1 VELLAAIEFG
11 PAAFAAAFAAGLLS
25 FLSPCVLPLVPAYLS
40 IVSGVAF
47 GELGAQTQ
55 TRRVTIST
63 MAFVAGFGTIFVL
76 LGAGAALFGDVL
88 LSNRRTLEIVAGAFI
103 VFTGLVYLGVPLPL
117 TLLREKRVAQPQ
129 AGVVPTSEPR
139 IGGVATAGLAGLA
152 FGVGWTP
159 CIGPTLAAIL
169 ALAAASGNAEE
180 GAFLLAVYALGLG
193 VPFLLFGLGFTKA
206 LGLVGVIN
214 RHRSVV
220 GAVSGS
226 LLVVF
231 GVLLASGY
239 LARLTRPLAQFTGLS
254 I

>member
-1 VELLAAIEFG
+1 MELLAAIEFG
-11 PAAFAAAFAAGLLS
+11 PAALTAAFAAGVVS

-40 IVSGVAF
+40 IVSGVGF
-47 GELGAQTQ
+47 GELGVQP
-55 TRRVTIST
+55 RRVTTST
-63 MAFVAGFGTIFVL
+63 VAFVIGFGTIFVL
-76 LGAGAALFGDVL
+76 FGAGAAWSGDVL

-103 VFTGLVYLGVPLPL
+103 VFAGLVYLGVPLPL
-117 TLLREKRVAQPQ
+117 TLLREKRVGHQPRVRQ
-129 AGVVPTSEPR
+129 PR
-139 IGGVATAGLAGLA
+139 TGRVATAGLAGLA

-180 GAFLLAVYALGLG
+180 GAVLLAVYALGLG

-206 LGLVGVIN
+206 LGLVGAIN
-214 RHRSVV
+214 RHRSLV

-239 LARLTRPLAQFTGLS
+239 LARLTRPLAQFTGFA

>member
-1 VELLAAIEFG
+1 MDLLAVIEFG
-11 PAAFAAAFAAGLLS
+11 PAAFAAAFAAGVVS

-40 IVSGVAF
+40 IVSGVTF
-47 GELGAQTQ
+47 GELGAGTD
-55 TRRVTIST
+55 TRRVTTST
-63 MAFVAGFGTIFVL
+63 AAFIAGFGTIFVL

-103 VFTGLVYLGVPLPL
+103 VFAGLVYLGVPLPL
-117 TLLREKRVAQPQ
+117 TLLREKRVAHQPR
-129 AGVVPTSEPR
+129 G
-139 IGGVATAGLAGLA
+139 GGVATAGLAGLA

-169 ALAAASGNAEE
+169 ALAAASGSAEE
-180 GAFLLAVYALGLG
+180 GAVLLAVYALGLG

-206 LGLVGVIN
+206 LGLVGAIN
-214 RHRSVV
+214 RHRSLV

-226 LLVVF
+226 LLIVF

-239 LARLTRPLAQFTGLS
+239 LARLTRPLAQYTGFA